1 MAFLFCFLTSPPSV
15 IYKKTWLPDPDKL
28 VILRHFLDQPTLW
41 IVIFLALKKKK
52 AIMRY
57 HLISVRMTI
66 IKKSTNNK
74 CWRGCRG
81 KGTLLHCW
89 WEYKLLQPL
98 WRTVWRFLRKLNLE
112 LPCDPAIP
120 FLGIY
125 SDKTII
131 QKDPCTP
138 VLITAPFTIAE
149 TS

>member
-1 MAFLFCFLTSPPSV
+1 M
-15 IYKKTWLPDPDKL
+15 W
-28 VILRHFLDQPTLW
+28 
-41 IVIFLALKKKK
+41 
-52 AIMRY
+52 Y

-66 IKKSTNNK
+66 IKKSVNK

-98 WRTVWRFLRKLNLE
+98 WKTVWRFLRKLNLE

-125 SDKTII
+125 SKKIHAPLGIHSKRSMHPYVHTSTMHTSWNNLMSTDRWMDKENVVHTH
-131 QKDPCTP
+131 THTEEYY
-138 VLITAPFTIAE
+138 TAVEKKINPAIWDNIDKLWRHYAE
-149 TS
+149 